1 MLSKNLRYLKN
12 GPCENRVV
20 FDITSDNFGGPKLDS
35 AFLSVLIYLGYVLP
49 AGFSKFQIF
58 SAFENVQKMAFE
70 LFSKSQVFGKIKKV
84 ATRIQIANQTRKSL
98 FKTIFETFGTS

>member
-1 MLSKNLRYLKN
+1 ML
-12 GPCENRVV
+12 
-20 FDITSDNFGGPKLDS
+20 FFAAQKLDS

-58 SAFENVQKMAFE
+58 RPPRMFKNDFAAIKNSSFWKNKKKGYDTNPNC
-70 LFSKSQVFGKIKKV
+70 KSNK
-84 ATRIQIANQTRKSL
+84 KSL

>member
-1 MLSKNLRYLKN
+1 MIFLAAQQ
-12 GPCENRVV
+12 
-20 FDITSDNFGGPKLDS
+20 LDS

-58 SAFENVQKMAFE
+58 GLRKC
-70 LFSKSQVFGKIKKV
+70 SKNDFRVFLEKSSFWKNKKKV
-84 ATRIQIANQTRKSL
+84 TTRIQIANQTRKSL